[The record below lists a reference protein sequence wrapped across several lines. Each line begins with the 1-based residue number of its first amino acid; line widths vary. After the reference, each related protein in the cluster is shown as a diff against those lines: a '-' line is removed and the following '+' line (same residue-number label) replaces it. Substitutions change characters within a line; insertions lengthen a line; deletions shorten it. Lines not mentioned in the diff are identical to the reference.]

1 MTQFQIVYCTCPDS
15 QCAKHIAQTLIE
27 EQLAACVNILPVVTS
42 VYRWQG
48 KIEQDQ
54 ESLLLIKTR
63 SDRFTKLQERIKK
76 LHPYELPELIAVAVS
91 DGSDDYL
98 HWIDRSLSSAE

>member
-1 MTQFQIVYCTCPDS
+1 M
-15 QCAKHIAQTLIE
+15 QCAQLIAQTLIE
-27 EQLAACVNILPVVTS
+27 EQLAACVNILPHVTS

-63 SDRFTKLQERIKK
+63 SDRFTKLQETIKK

-98 HWIDRSLSSAE
+98 RWIDRSLSSAE